1 MGTREV
7 LPVLLLV
14 SDADGEVH
22 QDDGDDDQ
30 GHSGDVEQ
38 PEPLL
43 EECESPPPTAA
54 VTTTSIAMSLFFSM
68 QGRNVSCI
76 YACDFLMA
84 VTFPSIVFLAWI
96 VTLYFFL
103 VVLNTGL

>member
-1 MGTREV
+1 MASYSDATSLNDLWVGVVPTPLGRRDV

-38 PEPLL
+38 PALLL
-43 EECESPPPTAA
+43 EECESPTAA
-54 VTTTSIAMSLFFSM
+54 VTTP
-68 QGRNVSCI
+68 VS
-76 YACDFLMA
+76 
-84 VTFPSIVFLAWI
+84 P
-96 VTLYFFL
+96 
-103 VVLNTGL
+103 